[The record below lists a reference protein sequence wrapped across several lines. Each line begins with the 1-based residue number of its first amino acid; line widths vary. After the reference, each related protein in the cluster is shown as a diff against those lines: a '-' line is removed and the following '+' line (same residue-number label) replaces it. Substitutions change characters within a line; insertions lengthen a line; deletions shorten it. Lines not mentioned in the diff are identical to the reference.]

1 MVQSVADRWT
11 LLVARYGTSRLIVV
25 FIVVLASLL
34 RLPNLNESLWYD
46 EVWYS
51 TRFVLNSLPQLRHYV
66 VSEPPAPFY
75 VVIMHGWN
83 RLFGENEIVLRIPS
97 LLCGVAAILLTYS
110 IAKKYAGVQGAFL
123 AALFLCFSPA
133 HIWYSQE
140 ATSYAM
146 TMCLLLAAVL
156 VWHELKSASRS
167 GHWYVFYGLFLIC
180 AIFTHYLAAV
190 YLLPLSVLLFDA
202 PSVVRK
208 RIVAIN
214 LLAGTLVAGV
224 IIIKHE
230 LGSTGVGMPHL
241 RPFTLFEWWMLFF
254 NWFLHGN
261 SIWTLPPYRT
271 TLQDVTNSPLL
282 FSCQIVFLLILIRG
296 LAPRHGQVWHKSTLE
311 LSLFLIVLPLAM
323 FSITLAGY
331 QKIYI
336 ERYLL
341 VGLPFFA
348 IVLARGATEF
358 SNRWISGISTAT
370 VVTLAIISYAMFLS
384 KEGDRWTVYRS
395 KTDVRGAARYLAG
408 QNISADETM
417 VVIPGDA
424 LIDALTLTFYIDRYA
439 SANHAVVQ
447 ESYEAA
453 KVDQAI
459 VEGKLKA
466 IYAVKNRWALGDFQ
480 RLYKL
485 LEQNQGLT
493 LTCTHSFKDVDVY
506 TFVAR

>member
-1 MVQSVADRWT
+1 
-11 LLVARYGTSRLIVV
+11 
-25 FIVVLASLL
+25 
-34 RLPNLNESLWYD
+34 
-46 EVWYS
+46 
-51 TRFVLNSLPQLRHYV
+51 
-66 VSEPPAPFY
+66 
-75 VVIMHGWN
+75 
-83 RLFGENEIVLRIPS
+83 
-97 LLCGVAAILLTYS
+97 
-110 IAKKYAGVQGAFL
+110 
-123 AALFLCFSPA
+123 
-133 HIWYSQE
+133 
-140 ATSYAM
+140 
-146 TMCLLLAAVL
+146 
-156 VWHELKSASRS
+156 
-167 GHWYVFYGLFLIC
+167 
-180 AIFTHYLAAV
+180 
-190 YLLPLSVLLFDA
+190 
-202 PSVVRK
+202 
-208 RIVAIN
+208 
-214 LLAGTLVAGV
+214 
-224 IIIKHE
+224 
-230 LGSTGVGMPHL
+230 
-241 RPFTLFEWWMLFF
+241 
-254 NWFLHGN
+254 
-261 SIWTLPPYRT
+261 
-271 TLQDVTNSPLL
+271 
-282 FSCQIVFLLILIRG
+282 
-296 LAPRHGQVWHKSTLE
+296 
-311 LSLFLIVLPLAM
+311 M

-331 QKIYI
+331 QNMYI

-341 VGLPFFA
+341 IGLPFFA

-417 VVIPGDA
+417 VVLPGDA
-424 LIDALTLTFYIDRYA
+424 LTLRFYIDRHA

-493 LTCTHSFKDVDVY
+493 LTGTHSFKDVDVY